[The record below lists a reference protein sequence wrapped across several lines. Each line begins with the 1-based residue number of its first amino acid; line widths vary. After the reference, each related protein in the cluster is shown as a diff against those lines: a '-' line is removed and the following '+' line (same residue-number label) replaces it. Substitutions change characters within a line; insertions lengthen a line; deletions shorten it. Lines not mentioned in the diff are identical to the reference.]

1 VSVKAGDTGSGL
13 RYVQIVQ
20 NDARVARS
28 AIRAGAFAGTTAGL
42 ARGFVQ
48 GNIAI
53 VPSDVADQ
61 FARYCANNSRACPVL
76 SIGEAGD
83 PSLPS
88 LGEDIDIRTD
98 VPRYYIYRHGVLAE
112 ERREIASLWR
122 RDFVT
127 FVIGCSF
134 TFEHALRDAGVP
146 LRHVES
152 NRNVAMY
159 RTNRSTHSVGPF
171 GGALVVS
178 MRPFSSEDADR
189 AVAIS
194 ARFPTMHGAPI
205 HRGDPA
211 VLGIADL
218 SRPDYGEAVPVQED
232 DVPLFWACGVTSQVA
247 LQSAE
252 LPLFISH
259 APGCMLVTDMT
270 HDRVAS

>member
-1 VSVKAGDTGSGL
+1 M
-13 RYVQIVQ
+13 VQHA
-20 NDARVARS
+20 ARVARS
-28 AIRAGAFAGTTAGL
+28 AIRAGAFTGTTARL

-61 FARYCANNSRACPVL
+61 FARYCAENSRACPVL
-76 SIGEAGD
+76 SVGRAGD

-88 LGEDIDIRTD
+88 MGQGIDIRTD
-98 VPRYYIYRHGVLAE
+98 LPRYYIYRQGVFAE
-112 ERREIASLWR
+112 ERGEIASLWR

-159 RTNRSTHSVGPF
+159 RTNRSTYSVGPF

-178 MRPFSSEDADR
+178 MRPFSSEAR
-189 AVAIS
+189 IAQSRSAPVFQRCTARQFIAAIPPYL
-194 ARFPTMHGAPI
+194 ALPTFRGRITVRLFPFEEMTCLCSG
-205 HRGDPA
+205 PA
-211 VLGIADL
+211 
-218 SRPDYGEAVPVQED
+218 E
-232 DVPLFWACGVTSQVA
+232 
-247 LQSAE
+247 
-252 LPLFISH
+252 
-259 APGCMLVTDMT
+259 
-270 HDRVAS
+270 